1 MAEEVNAGAEKE
13 KRRVYVNTYVSPW
26 EHAMKDDEEL
36 KKTMRWKM
44 PGPQVHKDLPKYKSF
59 NRYFIIYK
67 NNSTQTTYVLIVV
80 IQLIHLHVV
89 LAHKNGSAL
98 WRI

>member
-13 KRRVYVNTYVSPW
+13 KRREYVNTYVSPW

-59 NRYFIIYK
+59 NRYWDILSFIKI
-67 NNSTQTTYVLIVV
+67 I
-80 IQLIHLHVV
+80 LHRR
-89 LAHKNGSAL
+89 HTF
-98 WRI
+98 W